1 MNLITSFSSKK
12 LKNSAHKLFHEEL
25 LENLK
30 ASDAVMQKLG
40 SMVTVYESALV
51 EEDRYHKLAHKSL
64 YTEKIAESCK
74 VCSTLYVM
82 MKSQVGFRLK
92 MTADEEELTA
102 AKRLD
107 YFLKMYAPL
116 KGRSYINRLSLFKS
130 LSDDILTTYKEDA
143 VLLGISDMAEELKKI
158 STTTSSYAT
167 IRMAEKMSI
176 PNGALKSAR
185 NTVDSSYKNLVLAIN
200 GLMAMSTDKTEF
212 QTVIDFFNAQIRRY
226 SLSEL
231 NSMAGKEETPATDSP
246 NGSDSTGS
254 GNAGSDSGT
263 SGDGGS
269 SDSGSGSGSSDS
281 GSGSGSSDS
290 GSSDSGSGS
299 GSNDSGSGSGSSD
312 SGSGSGSSDSGSSG
326 GSSDSGSG
334 SGTDDDSPFHP

>member
-1 MNLITSFSSKK
+1 MMNLITSFSSKK

-212 QTVIDFFNAQIRRY
+212 QTAIDFFNAQIRRY

-281 GSGSGSSDS
+281 GSDS

-299 GSNDSGSGSGSSD
+299 GSNDSGNGSGSSDSGSGGGSSD
-312 SGSGSGSSDSGSSG
+312 SGSGSGSSDSGSG
-326 GSSDSGSG
+326 G
-334 SGTDDDSPFHP
+334 GTDDDSPFHP

>member
-231 NSMAGKEETPATDSP
+231 NSMVGKEETPATDSP

-254 GNAGSDSGT
+254 GNAGSDSWTSGDGGSSDSGSGSGSNDAGSDSGT
-263 SGDGGS
+263 SGDGGSNDSGNGSGSSDSGSGGGS

-281 GSGSGSSDS
+281 GSGSG
-290 GSSDSGSGS
+290 
-299 GSNDSGSGSGSSD
+299 
-312 SGSGSGSSDSGSSG
+312 
-326 GSSDSGSG
+326 
-334 SGTDDDSPFHP
+334 TDDDSPFHP